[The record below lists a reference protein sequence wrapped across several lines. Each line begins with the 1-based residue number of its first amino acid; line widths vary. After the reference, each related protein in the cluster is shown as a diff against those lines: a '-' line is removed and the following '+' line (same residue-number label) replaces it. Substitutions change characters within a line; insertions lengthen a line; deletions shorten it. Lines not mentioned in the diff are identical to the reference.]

1 MNEKKPSEI
10 ILTLKNVSF
19 GYNYHLPVID
29 GITLYIPKGGFIGL
43 LGPSGA
49 GKSTLLKLIVGLY
62 RPWNGIIR
70 FNSFSDKKNKK
81 SKIIGYS
88 PQVESIEWDFPVSV
102 KEFVSLGLWNQSGFF
117 PWINKSTR
125 IEIDHLLHVLG
136 MDGYA
141 TRHIKELSGGE
152 QKRVFLAR
160 ALIHNPEILILDEP
174 TAGLDKTNKEN
185 FLQILSD
192 LNLKGMTIIMTT
204 HDIDGVAK
212 KLPWIVC
219 LNKNIISQGE
229 PSSTLSD
236 NILYRTYDL
245 KGLIDY

>member
-174 TAGLDKTNKEN
+174 TAGLDKTNREN

>member
-1 MNEKKPSEI
+1 
-10 ILTLKNVSF
+10 
-19 GYNYHLPVID
+19 
-29 GITLYIPKGGFIGL
+29 
-43 LGPSGA
+43 
-49 GKSTLLKLIVGLY
+49 
-62 RPWNGIIR
+62 
-70 FNSFSDKKNKK
+70 
-81 SKIIGYS
+81 
-88 PQVESIEWDFPVSV
+88 
-102 KEFVSLGLWNQSGFF
+102 LGLWNQSGFF
-117 PWINKSTR
+117 PWINKTSR
-125 IEIDHLLHVLG
+125 IEIDSLLHALG
-136 MDGYA
+136 IGYYS

-160 ALIHNPEILILDEP
+160 ALIHNPDILVLDEP
-174 TAGLDKTNKEN
+174 TSGLDKTNREN

-229 PSSTLSD
+229 PSSTLSE

-245 KGLIDY
+245 K

>member
-1 MNEKKPSEI
+1 MNEIKPSEI

-29 GITLYIPKGGFIGL
+29 GITLSIPKGGFIGL

-62 RPWNGIIR
+62 KPWDGIIN
-70 FNSFSDKKNKK
+70 FKNFSNTKNKK
-81 SKIIGYS
+81 TTVIGYS
-88 PQVESIEWDFPVSV
+88 PQVESIEWDFPVTV
-102 KEFVSLGLWNQSGFF
+102 REFVSLGLWNQSGFF
-117 PWINKSTR
+117 PWINKTSR
-125 IEIDHLLHVLG
+125 IEIDYLLHALG
-136 MDGYA
+136 MSDYA
-141 TRHIKELSGGE
+141 TRQIKELSGGE

-160 ALIHNPEILILDEP
+160 ALIHNPEILVLDEP
-174 TAGLDKTNKEN
+174 TSGLDKTNREN

-245 KGLIDY
+245 K

>member
-1 MNEKKPSEI
+1 MNDIKPSEI
-10 ILTLKNVSF
+10 ILTLKNISF

-29 GITLYIPKGGFIGL
+29 GITLDIPRGSFIGL
-43 LGPSGA
+43 LGPSGS

-62 RPWNGIIR
+62 RPWDGIIK
-70 FNSFSDKKNKK
+70 FENFSNKKNKK
-81 SKIIGYS
+81 STIIGYS
-88 PQVESIEWDFPVSV
+88 PQVESIEWDFPVTV
-102 KEFVSLGLWNQSGFF
+102 REFVSMGLWNRSGFF
-117 PWINKSTR
+117 PWVNKISR
-125 IEIDHLLHVLG
+125 IEIDNLLHELG
-136 MDGYA
+136 IRDYA
-141 TRHIKELSGGE
+141 DRHIKELAGGK

-160 ALIHNPEILILDEP
+160 ALIHNPEILVLDEP
-174 TAGLDKTNKEN
+174 TSGLDKNNREN
-185 FLQILSD
+185 FLQILTE
-192 LNLKGMTIIMTT
+192 LNMKGMTIIMTT

-245 KGLIDY
+245 K

>member
-1 MNEKKPSEI
+1 MNEKKPSQI

-70 FNSFSDKKNKK
+70 FNSSSDNKNKK

-125 IEIDHLLHVLG
+125 TKIDHLLHVLG

-174 TAGLDKTNKEN
+174 TAGLDKTNREN
-185 FLQILSD
+185 FLQILND

-204 HDIDGVAK
+204 HDIDGIAK

-245 KGLIDY
+245 K

>member
-1 MNEKKPSEI
+1 MNERKPSEI

-62 RPWNGIIR
+62 KPWNGIIK
-70 FNSFSDKKNKK
+70 FTNFSNTKNIKTTV
-81 SKIIGYS
+81 IGYS
-88 PQVESIEWDFPVSV
+88 PQVESIEWDFPVTV
-102 KEFVSLGLWNQSGFF
+102 REFVSLGLWNQSGFF
-117 PWINKSTR
+117 PWINKTSR
-125 IEIDHLLHVLG
+125 IEIDCLLHALG
-136 MDGYA
+136 IGDYA

-160 ALIHNPEILILDEP
+160 ALIHNPDILILDEP
-174 TAGLDKTNKEN
+174 TSGLDKTNREK

-245 KGLIDY
+245 K

>member
-1 MNEKKPSEI
+1 MNEIKPSEI

-29 GITLYIPKGGFIGL
+29 GITLYIPKGSFIGL

-62 RPWNGIIR
+62 KPWNGIIKLK
-70 FNSFSDKKNKK
+70 NFSNTKNKK
-81 SKIIGYS
+81 TTVIGYS
-88 PQVESIEWDFPVSV
+88 PQVESIEWDFPVTV
-102 KEFVSLGLWNQSGFF
+102 REFVSLGLWNQSGFF
-117 PWINKSTR
+117 PWINKTSR
-125 IEIDHLLHVLG
+125 IEIDCLLHALG
-136 MDGYA
+136 IGDYA

-160 ALIHNPEILILDEP
+160 ALIHNPDILVLDEP
-174 TAGLDKTNKEN
+174 TSGLDKTNREN

-229 PSSTLSD
+229 PSSTLSE

-245 KGLIDY
+245 K

>member
-1 MNEKKPSEI
+1 MNEIKPSEI

-29 GITLYIPKGGFIGL
+29 GITLYIPTGGFIGL

-62 RPWNGIIR
+62 RPWDGIIK
-70 FNSFSDKKNKK
+70 FKNFSNKKNKK
-81 SKIIGYS
+81 STIIGYS
-88 PQVESIEWDFPVSV
+88 PQVESIEWDFPVTV
-102 KEFVSLGLWNQSGFF
+102 REFISLGLWNQSGFF
-117 PWINKSTR
+117 PWINKTSR
-125 IEIDHLLHVLG
+125 IEIDNLLHSLG
-136 MDGYA
+136 MGGYA

-160 ALIHNPEILILDEP
+160 ALIHNPEILVLDEP
-174 TAGLDKTNKEN
+174 TSGLDKINREN

-192 LNLKGMTIIMTT
+192 LNSKGMTIIMTT

-245 KGLIDY
+245 K